1 MIWENAM
8 KLPRRKFLHLA
19 AGAAALPLAPHAARA
34 QAYPARPVRIVV
46 VVAAGGGNDIVAR
59 LIGQFLSEQLGQS
72 FIIEN
77 RPGAGGNIGTE
88 AVVRAPADGYTLL
101 LVAGANTINATLY
114 EKLSFNFISDI
125 APVAGIGSVPNL
137 IVVHPS
143 VPAKT
148 VSELIAYAKANPGK
162 LNMASGGI
170 GTPQHVAGEL
180 FKMMTGSNIFHVPYR
195 GAAPALTDLLGGQVQ
210 MMFATMPASIEYVR
224 AGRLRPVAVTGN
236 KPSEMLNGVPTVS
249 ETVPGFEASAWYG
262 IGAPKNT
269 PAEIVDRLNKEINA
283 ALADP
288 KILARLSE
296 LGASPIVGS
305 PADFGK
311 LIADETEKWAKVIKF
326 AGIRPE

>member
-1 MIWENAM
+1 
-8 KLPRRKFLHLA
+8 
-19 AGAAALPLAPHAARA
+19 
-34 QAYPARPVRIVV
+34 
-46 VVAAGGGNDIVAR
+46 
-59 LIGQFLSEQLGQS
+59 
-72 FIIEN
+72 
-77 RPGAGGNIGTE
+77 
-88 AVVRAPADGYTLL
+88 
-101 LVAGANTINATLY
+101 
-114 EKLSFNFISDI
+114 
-125 APVAGIGSVPNL
+125 
-137 IVVHPS
+137 
-143 VPAKT
+143 
-148 VSELIAYAKANPGK
+148 
-162 LNMASGGI
+162 MASGGI

-180 FKMMTGSNIFHVPYR
+180 FKLMTGSNIFHVPYR
-195 GAAPALTDLLGGQVQ
+195 GAALALTDLLGGQVQ

-224 AGRLRPVAVTGN
+224 AGRLRPLAVTGN
-236 KPSEMLNGVPTVS
+236 RPSEMLNGVPTVS
-249 ETVPGFEASAWYG
+249 ETVPGFEASALYG